1 VTRWPR
7 YGRGQ
12 DDKGRRG
19 KQVSRYEN
27 VAMAGRVHMASRI
40 AKMVK
45 RATMARRTRYPE
57 GLLKTGWQK

>member
-1 VTRWPR
+1 
-7 YGRGQ
+7 
-12 DDKGRRG
+12 
-19 KQVSRYEN
+19 
-27 VAMAGRVHMASRI
+27 MAGRVHVASRI